1 MSVVES
7 NLRLEGTI
15 VLGNFTLTVGEVVDH
30 VKDNWGRWRY
40 VVRLKGGRIVGLPLA
55 DKDRAGDAQ
64 QSLGGENQLDLP
76 PGVLPLFQGAS
87 ATYADRAALAPVGSW
102 GIVAYPE
109 AETNNSFA
117 FWLGSFE
124 ALVPGVQSDPD
135 TSLTQRPDGTS
146 TASTPTGTTRRDAN
160 GDTAYEG
167 SEAPYDFRVRDE
179 SGTVTDP
186 PSARKGINRVFD
198 YALTRLYSLRIAKS
212 LLFQMDPVKRR
223 IAILVDDKAVDGI
236 IIEDGRIQAKTEAMQ
251 VGPRPGAAT
260 PVALWPATFTTL
272 RNLAR
277 KISYGD
283 VRYNDLA
290 AKFAELNAYVS
301 DIRQNL
307 ELHSHPANNLPS
319 LNIVITSSPP
329 QNPSQI
335 PDSERGEAL
344 YGLKSVKVLDGASQ
358 SLLAE

>member
-7 NLRLEGTI
+7 NLRAEGTVI
-15 VLGNFTLTVGEVVDH
+15 LGNFTLTVGEVVDH

-55 DKDRAGDAQ
+55 DKDKAGDAQ
-64 QSLGGENQLDLP
+64 QTVGEENQLDLP

-109 AETNNSFA
+109 AETNNAFA

-160 GDTAYEG
+160 GDTSYEG

-186 PSARKGINRVFD
+186 PTARKGINRIFD
-198 YALTRLYSLRIAKS
+198 YALTRLYSLRIARS

-236 IIEDGRIQAKTEAMQ
+236 IIEDGRIQAKSEVLQ
-251 VGPRPGAAT
+251 VGPRPGAAA

-290 AKFAELNAYVS
+290 DKFADLNAHVS
-301 DIRQNL
+301 DIRQWL
-307 ELHSHPANNLPS
+307 EAHVHASNGTPPSNIILTTTAPANP
-319 LNIVITSSPP
+319 TA
-329 QNPSQI
+329 I
-335 PDSERGEAL
+335 PDSERGESF
-344 YGLKSVKVLDGASQ
+344 YELKSVKVVDGASQ